1 MDWSRISN
9 LLEEAAAIHRPGGAG
24 NLAALDMQRRQR
36 QALDEDRARRMD
48 QEDAAGQM
56 LRLQG
61 QGAMTQQP
69 SGLDPASGIAWNQ
82 ERPAIDKQYMQD
94 LMVRASGGPA
104 AYFKNQMA
112 AQAEANKTQF
122 AAPGS
127 GVFRG
132 GEMVDQ
138 VPFAPDKPSAMFKDA
153 MALAGG
159 DETKALEFVNKWR
172 QPPSTN
178 ITMAGDKAV
187 TGVDSGRYKSTAA
200 QLDKLDAMAPGLER
214 MMGAIASGAQTG
226 FGQNWILPAKQAF
239 QEFTGQELKGTS
251 EQEVLKSIQNYLG
264 PQMRTP
270 GSGSSSDTDV
280 KMFVDSIPTL
290 SKTEDGNRA
299 LATYYGKLRDR
310 TAQILQIQ
318 QDLLRKY
325 EYIPVT
331 EERAA
336 IKALGPLFSDEDKS
350 VLKGTAQKA
359 ATKPS
364 NVIRTYNPATGQLE

>member
-1 MDWSRISN
+1 MNWQKLSD
-9 LLEEAAAIHRPGGAG
+9 LLQGAAAIHRPGGAG
-24 NLAALDMQRRQR
+24 NLADLEMQRRQR
-36 QALDEDRARRMD
+36 DEFDRARTMRDD
-48 QEDAAGQM
+48 QDSAASQYM
-56 LRLQG
+56 RLSG
-61 QGAMTQQP
+61 QGAVAPHM
-69 SGLDPASGIAWNQ
+69 L
-82 ERPAIDKQYMQD
+82 D

-104 AYFKNQMA
+104 AFFRNQMA
-112 AQAEANKTQF
+112 AEAERNKTQF

-159 DETKALEFVNKWR
+159 DEAKALGFVNKWR
-172 QPPSTN
+172 QPASTN
-178 ITMAGDKAV
+178 ITMSGDKAV
-187 TGVDSGRYKSTAA
+187 TGVDSGRYKATAG

-226 FGQNWILPAKQAF
+226 FGQNWLLPAKQAY

-290 SKTEDGNRA
+290 SKTEEGNRA

-318 QDLLRKY
+318 QDLLREF
-325 EYIPVT
+325 EYIPVAK
-331 EERAA
+331 ERAA
-336 IKALGPLFSDEDKS
+336 IKAIGPLFSDEDRS
-350 VLKGTAQKA
+350 ILKGNIPKSGAPTSASL
-359 ATKPS
+359 PP
-364 NVIRTYNPATGQLE
+364 VIRTYNPETGRLE